1 MAYKILLAEDDPF
14 LIDIYSTKF
23 KSVGFELSVADSGDQ
38 VLAKLK
44 EFNPD
49 ILLLDIVLPGIS
61 GWEALAQIKKD
72 PQFSSLKIIVLSNLG
87 QKSEV
92 EKGIEMGA
100 DGYLIKAHYTPTQ
113 IVEEINKVLE
123 PKQQ

>member
-1 MAYKILLAEDDPF
+1 MPYKVLLAEDDPF

-23 KSVGFELSVADSGDQ
+23 KSVGFDLSLADSGDK
-38 VLAKLK
+38 VLPKLK
-44 EFNPD
+44 ESKPD
-49 ILLLDIVLPGIS
+49 ILLLDIVLPGMS
-61 GWEALAQIKKD
+61 GWEALAEIKKD
-72 PQFSSLKIIVLSNLG
+72 SQFNGLKIIVLSNLG

-113 IVEEINKVLE
+113 IVEEIKKLLD
-123 PKQQ
+123 PKKQ

>member
-1 MAYKILLAEDDPF
+1 MPYKILLAEDDPF

-23 KSVGFELSVADSGDQ
+23 KSVGFDLSLAESGDQ

-44 EFNPD
+44 ESKPD
-49 ILLLDIVLPGIS
+49 LLLLDIVLPGIS
-61 GWEALAQIKKD
+61 GWEALAEIKKD
-72 PQFSSLKIIVLSNLG
+72 PQFNSLKVIVLSNLG
-87 QKSEV
+87 QRSEV

-113 IVEEINKVLE
+113 IVEEINKILDKKAE
-123 PKQQ
+123 